1 MSELQQLLQN
11 AIPCARGTLKDNYS
25 NLLKVAD
32 YCESNYEEAKDK
44 RKALEETMAF
54 ATQSLASVAYQISN
68 LASDILKTMDL
79 QLAEVR
85 QVEAKV
91 CSIAQVRRR
100 QHEEVQWEV
109 FICPGTCFSGCSV
122 QEGGVEGNAFLS
134 SFPAGCSLIK
144 RKRRI
149 VLSAAASHRDRSQ
162 PQGPETDEA
171 KICRALGS
179 HTGVCFPSS
188 VLSAAGAAATAGALR
203 HFGCVPLLARRF
215 GSVTEGP
222 PKAHDPVS
230 RKGAL
235 PWKGGFQAWPFDAK
249 SGRLERKSPP
259 FLKKQDHGT
268 QLAKTGT
275 LCRRGNVTSS
285 GQSSGS
291 LRRSQRI
298 PEPIRPPV
306 VPDGKPSSSGY
317 SPTEAMEKTG
327 MIAPA
332 EPPPP
337 PPPTLSPFP
346 PPAEAS
352 DVLPPPLPEDLLPP
366 PPPFAVSDVTPD
378 LDFPMTPPPL
388 DASTLEQLVPPLLPP
403 PPPPEKLP
411 WAPDTYL
418 EKVVTLYPYTQQQEQ
433 ELSFAEG
440 NVIYVT
446 RRYSDGWCEG
456 VTSDAKGLFPGNYV
470 EPLP

>member
-91 CSIAQVRRR
+91 CSIAQVVEMHMEKVSRR
-100 QHEEVQWEV
+100 E
-109 FICPGTCFSGCSV
+109 I
-122 QEGGVEGNAFLS
+122 
-134 SFPAGCSLIK
+134 
-144 RKRRI
+144 
-149 VLSAAASHRDRSQ
+149 
-162 PQGPETDEA
+162 
-171 KICRALGS
+171 
-179 HTGVCFPSS
+179 
-188 VLSAAGAAATAGALR
+188 GALSVCKR
-203 HFGCVPLLARRF
+203 FPHQQKIISPSHVEPLE
-215 GSVTEGP
+215 TYY
-222 PKAHDPVS
+222 
-230 RKGAL
+230 RKPLNFNSLDNIGHGI
-235 PWKGGFQAWPFDAK
+235 K
-249 SGRLERKSPP
+249 
-259 FLKKQDHGT
+259 DHGT

-418 EKVVTLYPYTQQQEQ
+418 DKVVTLYPYTQQQEQ

>member
-1 MSELQQLLQN
+1 MGGNSSTKRVHQPSCEVQNLSAAETVRSEKEVGSRDMSELQQLMQN
-11 AIPCARGTLKDNYS
+11 AIPSARGTLKDNYS

-91 CSIAQVRRR
+91 CSIAQVVEMHMEKVSRR
-100 QHEEVQWEV
+100 E
-109 FICPGTCFSGCSV
+109 I
-122 QEGGVEGNAFLS
+122 
-134 SFPAGCSLIK
+134 
-144 RKRRI
+144 
-149 VLSAAASHRDRSQ
+149 
-162 PQGPETDEA
+162 
-171 KICRALGS
+171 
-179 HTGVCFPSS
+179 
-188 VLSAAGAAATAGALR
+188 GALSVCKR
-203 HFGCVPLLARRF
+203 FPHQQKIIPPSHVEPLEAYY
-215 GSVTEGP
+215 
-222 PKAHDPVS
+222 
-230 RKGAL
+230 RKPLNFNSLDDIGHGI
-235 PWKGGFQAWPFDAK
+235 K
-249 SGRLERKSPP
+249 
-259 FLKKQDHGT
+259 DHGT

-275 LCRRGNVTSS
+275 LCRRGNATSS

-306 VPDGKPSSSGY
+306 VPEGKPSSSASSLSSL

-327 MIAPA
+327 MIAST
-332 EPPPP
+332 EPP

-378 LDFPMTPPPL
+378 LDFPMTSPPL
-388 DASTLEQLVPPLLPP
+388 DASNLEQLVPPLLPP

-440 NVIYVT
+440 TVIYVT

-456 VTSDAKGLFPGNYV
+456 VTSDAKGLFPGNYA

>member
-1 MSELQQLLQN
+1 MSELQQLMQN
-11 AIPCARGTLKDNYS
+11 AIPSARGTLKDNYS

-91 CSIAQVRRR
+91 CSIAQ
-100 QHEEVQWEV
+100 
-109 FICPGTCFSGCSV
+109 
-122 QEGGVEGNAFLS
+122 
-134 SFPAGCSLIK
+134 
-144 RKRRI
+144 
-149 VLSAAASHRDRSQ
+149 
-162 PQGPETDEA
+162 
-171 KICRALGS
+171 
-179 HTGVCFPSS
+179 
-188 VLSAAGAAATAGALR
+188 
-203 HFGCVPLLARRF
+203 
-215 GSVTEGP
+215 
-222 PKAHDPVS
+222 
-230 RKGAL
+230 
-235 PWKGGFQAWPFDAK
+235 
-249 SGRLERKSPP
+249 
-259 FLKKQDHGT
+259 DHGT

-275 LCRRGNVTSS
+275 LCRRGNATSS

-306 VPDGKPSSSGY
+306 VPEGKPSSSASSLSSL

-327 MIAPA
+327 MITST

-337 PPPTLSPFP
+337 PALSPFP

-388 DASTLEQLVPPLLPP
+388 DASNLEQLVPPLLPP

-440 NVIYVT
+440 TVIYVT

-456 VTSDAKGLFPGNYV
+456 VTSEAKGLFPGNYA